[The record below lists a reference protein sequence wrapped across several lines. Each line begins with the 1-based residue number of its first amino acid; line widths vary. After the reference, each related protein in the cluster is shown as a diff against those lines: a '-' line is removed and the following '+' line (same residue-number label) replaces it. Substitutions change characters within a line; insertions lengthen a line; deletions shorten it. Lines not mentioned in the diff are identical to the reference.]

1 MSILLTGVTR
11 CNTSPSMDSTAL
23 MVGFSEE
30 PVDIMLF
37 IAPNSDIRCGWM
49 ELTDVGLLRMLSSE
63 SSET

>member
-1 MSILLTGVTR
+1 
-11 CNTSPSMDSTAL
+11 MDSTAL